1 MTNHKLSQD
10 TQKKNILNNSQID
23 TKISTP
29 KVQDVSDGNKKE
41 QSNHGQASSDQIE
54 KPNVNLDQP
63 SQIKNEF
70 K

>member
-1 MTNHKLSQD
+1 MGLPNFYHK
-10 TQKKNILNNSQID
+10 KKNILNNSQID

-29 KVQDVSDGNKKE
+29 KVQDVSDGNKNE
-41 QSNHGQASSDQIE
+41 QSNHGQASSSQIE